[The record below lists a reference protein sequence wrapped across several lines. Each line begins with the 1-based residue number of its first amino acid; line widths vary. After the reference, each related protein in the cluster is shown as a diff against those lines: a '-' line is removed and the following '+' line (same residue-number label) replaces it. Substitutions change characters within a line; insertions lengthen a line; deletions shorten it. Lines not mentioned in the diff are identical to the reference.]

1 MPNRG
6 HYYAACAIFSHEME
20 DAYASSIFQLAQLKI
35 YPKTIFKGKFYK
47 GTPFAYFLTL
57 LKFCNFSENIL
68 RPPSLYFQRG
78 VPCIFS
84 EKWQKNKKRLPKSVK
99 NIHREYPVNIV
110 TFQCGF
116 FYVNFS
122 LVMKNSEQLFSE
134 HFISDQ
140 SRWSS
145 RPLVLFSLG
154 GRTKKLFV
162 EECF

>member
-1 MPNRG
+1 MTIAFP
-6 HYYAACAIFSHEME
+6 
-20 DAYASSIFQLAQLKI
+20 DVLKSYLDLSKQEI
-35 YPKTIFKGKFYK
+35 NLYQNINNIHSAKVC
-47 GTPFAYFLTL
+47 LTVQ
-57 LKFCNFSENIL
+57 NFSENIL

-78 VPCIFS
+78 SLTYC
-84 EKWQKNKKRLPKSVK
+84 
-99 NIHREYPVNIV
+99 IV

-122 LVMKNSEQLFSE
+122 LVMKNSEQLFSELLFSE

-154 GRTKKLFV
+154 GRTKELFV

>member
-1 MPNRG
+1 MQ
-6 HYYAACAIFSHEME
+6 
-20 DAYASSIFQLAQLKI
+20 FQRK
-35 YPKTIFKGKFYK
+35 YPKTPLFVFSKRG
-47 GTPFAYFLTL
+47 PLYFFRKIKRDFQNL
-57 LKFCNFSENIL
+57 LKIFTGRTLTNFPKSL
-68 RPPSLYFQRG
+68 QFPQTYPKTPSLYFQRG
-78 VPCIFS
+78 SLTYC
-84 EKWQKNKKRLPKSVK
+84 
-99 NIHREYPVNIV
+99 IV

-134 HFISDQ
+134 LLFSEHFISDQ

-154 GRTKKLFV
+154 GRIKKLFV